1 MKLDT
6 LKDFKGPQAGV
17 TNPERRL
24 GTLKK
29 VQSVA
34 KMPKFDWKCNG
45 RMTTRFHFE
54 KGRTAARATPGVT
67 AVFGEE

>member
-6 LKDFKGPQAGV
+6 LKDSEGPQVGA
-17 TNPERRL
+17 THPERRP
-24 GTLKK
+24 GMLKK
-29 VQSVA
+29 YTVIA

-45 RMTTRFHFE
+45 RMTTRHF
-54 KGRTAARATPGVT
+54 KQGRTAAQAIPGVT